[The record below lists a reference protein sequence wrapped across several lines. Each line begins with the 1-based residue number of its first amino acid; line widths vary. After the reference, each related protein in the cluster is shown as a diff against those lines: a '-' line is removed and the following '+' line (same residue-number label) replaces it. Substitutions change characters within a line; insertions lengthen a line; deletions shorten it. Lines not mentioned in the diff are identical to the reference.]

1 MGPAAE
7 REARRFRSMQRDLL
21 QTTCIFRRQTVD
33 RVFSLYKAGDAA
45 GLLDS
50 FVSRAEPLY
59 RELLEGLPEQE
70 EAFRGHFQ
78 ERLEEVW
85 TWMKQCQENVKFW

>member
-1 MGPAAE
+1 
-7 REARRFRSMQRDLL
+7 MQRDLL

-45 GLLDS
+45 SLLDT